1 MKNNLLSIWNRWL
14 VRFIY
19 APGDDEEVLLTK
31 NIWAGVVTSTFFL
44 GLMVMAVYGCLGL
57 YILVY
62 LMAGFCAYLL
72 TIMLVYLH
80 IRKHAEEFFVATEI
94 FKMLFAFAAVLITG
108 GILHS
113 GGFVFI
119 GFAGIYFALLF
130 PDPGKVRFLLLLYLT
145 TVVLEALLQP
155 YVTPLVQFSDA
166 ENLTLFVLYFIA
178 TAVTLYFFI
187 RIYNRERMR
196 FRKLEAEKLRSL
208 DAARSHFFTNI
219 SHEFRTPLTVIL
231 GMADE
236 IRATS
241 AQKADYAA
249 HLIQRNGKKLLRL
262 VNQLLDLSKL
272 EAGHLTAHYVQDD
285 VVTELRYLLESFHS
299 LAEAKNIRL
308 HFSSQTHEI
317 PMDFDLEKLEHLA
330 GNLLENAVKYTPAGG
345 EVWLK
350 VERLAAVPSSLT
362 ATLEAGPCLLLQIK
376 DTGIGIPPE
385 HLGRIFD
392 RFYQVGEWPTEGSG
406 IGLAMVRE
414 YVRLFGG
421 HIEVD
426 SRPGEGSV
434 FSIYL
439 PIKNTAPRR
448 VSSNGSPPL
457 EAWKK
462 VERFWP
468 KSNTA
473 ASHPRLLII
482 EDNPDVIYYLQNFL
496 HEDFDVKIA
505 FDGER
510 GIELAIE
517 KIPDVIISDIMMPKK
532 DGLEVCRVLK
542 NDFRTNH
549 IPIILLTAK
558 TDVASRIAGL
568 EAGADAYLAKPF
580 NRQEL
585 EVELKKLTALRETLK
600 RKFSHSLAQPLP
612 PSPPKGLNERFLYDV
627 QHCLEKHFPDEDFGI
642 KELCSMT
649 GVGRTQLHRKLM
661 ALTGQPASHFIRSF
675 RLEKARELLRTT
687 RMTVAEVAYAVGFK
701 DSYYFSR
708 TFSQEFGLSP
718 SEAREV

>member
-1 MKNNLLSIWNRWL
+1 MKNNLPQTWNRWL
-14 VRFIY
+14 AQFIY
-19 APGDDEEVLLTK
+19 APGDDEEALLAK
-31 NIWAGVVTSTFFL
+31 NIWAGIATSAFFL
-44 GLMVMAVYGCLGL
+44 GLTAMIVYGCLGYTL
-57 YILVY
+57 LVY
-62 LMAGFCAYLL
+62 LMAGFCAFLL
-72 TIMLVYLH
+72 VSMLLFLKH
-80 IRKHAEEFFVATEI
+80 RKHAERFFIAAEI
-94 FKMLFAFAAVLITG
+94 FKMLFAFAAVLIMG

-113 GGFVFI
+113 GGIVFI

-145 TVVLEALLQP
+145 TVALEAVLQP
-155 YVTPLVQFSDA
+155 YVPPLVQFSDT
-166 ENLTLFVLYFIA
+166 ENLTLFVLYFIV
-178 TAVTLYFFI
+178 TAITLYFFI

-236 IRATS
+236 IRENPI
-241 AQKADYAA
+241 QKADHAA

-262 VNQLLDLSKL
+262 VDQLLDLSKL

-308 HFSSQTHEI
+308 HFSSQPTEI
-317 PMDFDLEKLEHLA
+317 PMDFDAEKLEHLA
-330 GNLLENAVKYTPAGG
+330 GNLLDNAVKYTPAGG

-350 VERLAAVPSSLT
+350 VERLTAVPSSLA

-406 IGLAMVRE
+406 IGLAMVKE
-414 YVRLFGG
+414 YLRLFGG
-421 HIEVD
+421 HLEVD

-434 FSIYL
+434 FSVFL

-457 EAWKK
+457 EACKE

-482 EDNPDVIYYLQNFL
+482 EDNPDVIHYLQNFL
-496 HEDFDVKIA
+496 HEDFDVKTA

-580 NRQEL
+580 NRREL

-600 RKFSHSLAQPLP
+600 RKFSPSLARPLP
-612 PSPPKGLNERFLYDV
+612 PSPPPGLNERFLYDV
-627 QHCLEKHFPDEDFGI
+627 QHCLEKHYPDEDFGI
-642 KELCSMT
+642 KELCAMT
-649 GVGRTQLHRKLM
+649 GVSRTQLHRKLM